1 LYFAAVST
9 LAAALTTSQAE
20 VARLTEWQ
28 DVVKRVADDRV
39 AEAQQQLTAA
49 QAAAA
54 QQTAEAAGEIA
65 APLAWMLHVLLA
77 ILLHGGTE
85 SKDT

>member
-1 LYFAAVST
+1 VST
-9 LAAALTTSQAE
+9 LAAALTNSQAE

-54 QQTAEAAGEIA
+54 QQATEAAGESG
-65 APLAWMLHVLLA
+65 APLAWMLP
-77 ILLHGGTE
+77 TCC
-85 SKDT
+85 SP